1 MSATTIK
8 CPNCGTEID
17 IDEIFYHQ
25 IEEKYKQKNVAE
37 QKKLRD
43 EVEAKRKEYK
53 AHLDAL
59 KVKEEAFKE
68 QKETFD
74 EELQKATKAQ
84 LKVERQKLHDE
95 LKKELVEEQS
105 ESVALLQKELEEKS
119 KQVQELNKSKAE
131 IEKLKR
137 DMSEVESKAK
147 ADAQMV
153 LNKQLLEEKEK
164 LAKQADE
171 LKAQALKEIREA
183 NELELKAKDEKI
195 AQMAKSIE
203 DAKRKAEQG
212 SMQIQGEALELAIE
226 AWLSS
231 QFPFDMVD
239 EVKKGAFGADCIQTI
254 HTRELQN
261 CGVICYESKNTKA
274 WSDGWVTKLK
284 QDMLKVNAD
293 IGVLVSAVYPKDMD
307 RMGFVD
313 GIWICSLDEFKGS
326 VSLLRES
333 LIRVHKAV
341 QREENKSD
349 KMSLLYNYMTGN
361 EFSMQ
366 MKAIVDGFM
375 KMQEELEKE
384 KRSLMASW
392 KRREKTIDGV
402 LMNTTEMY
410 GALQGIAGSS
420 AIVHIDALELPEDF
434 EGDENE

>member
-1 MSATTIK
+1 MSSTNSIK
-8 CPNCGTEID
+8 CPNCGTHID

-25 IEEKYKQKNVAE
+25 IEEKFKQQHLQD
-37 QKKLRD
+37 QKKLQD
-43 EVEAKRKEYK
+43 EIEAKRKEYK
-53 AHLDAL
+53 VHLDTLKAREDAL
-59 KVKEEAFKE
+59 KEEKEK
-68 QKETFD
+68 FD

-84 LKVERQKLHDE
+84 LKLERSKLQDA

-105 ESVALLQKELEEKS
+105 ESMALLQKELEEKS
-119 KQVQELNKSKAE
+119 KQVQELNASKVM

-137 DMSEVESKAK
+137 DMTEVESKAK
-147 ADAQMV
+147 ADAQIA
-153 LNKQLLEEKEK
+153 LSKQLLEEKEK
-164 LAKQADE
+164 LAKQASE
-171 LKAQALKEIREA
+171 LKEQALKEIREA
-183 NELELKAKDEKI
+183 NELELKAKDEQI
-195 AQMAKSIE
+195 AQMAKSID
-203 DAKRKAEQG
+203 DAKRKHEQG

-226 AWLSS
+226 SWLSS
-231 QFPFDMVD
+231 QFPFDTVD
-239 EVKKGAFGADCIQTI
+239 EVKKGAFGADCVQTI

-274 WSDGWVTKLK
+274 WSDSWVSKLK

-293 IGVLVSAVYPKDMD
+293 LGVLVSSVYPKDMD

-313 GIWICSLDEFKGS
+313 GIWVCSLDEFKGS

-333 LIRVHKAV
+333 LIRVHKTV
-341 QREENKSD
+341 QREDNKSD

-420 AIVHIDALELPEDF
+420 AIVHIDALELPE
-434 EGDENE
+434 EIEKNE